1 MIITDISQIDNM
13 AEEMFCHNPNFI
25 AIDMNDY
32 NRIKS
37 SSSYLAAT
45 SVEMPRT
52 ITTGIE
58 PFQQA
63 ISEFQVEGVNQILL
77 QICGVSS
84 ALEVEQIRFKEMC
97 LILNAVEDHF
107 GQRNVIE
114 KQTLHVASSVDKSI
128 CQKVN
133 IVWGLS
139 NRKNGNANSYEIN
152 IIVGYN

>member
-1 MIITDISQIDNM
+1 MIITDIALVDNM
-13 AEEMFCHNPNFI
+13 AEQMFSHNPNFI

-52 ITTGIE
+52 ITTGIVH
-58 PFQQA
+58 FQQA
-63 ISEFQVEGVNQILL
+63 ISEFQIEGVNQILL

-114 KQTLHVASSVDKSI
+114 KQTLHVTSAVDKSI

>member
-1 MIITDISQIDNM
+1 MIITDITLIDNM
-13 AEEMFCHNPNFI
+13 AEQMLCHNPNFI

-37 SSSYLAAT
+37 NSSYLTAT
-45 SVEMPRT
+45 RVEMPRI
-52 ITTGIE
+52 ITAGIE
-58 PFQQA
+58 HFRQA

-84 ALEVEQIRFKEMC
+84 ALEVEQIRFKEMY
-97 LILNAVEDHF
+97 LILNAIEDYF
-107 GQRNVIE
+107 GQRDVIE
-114 KQTLHVASSVDKSI
+114 KQTLHVASFVDKSI
-128 CQKVN
+128 CQKAN

-139 NRKNGNANSYEIN
+139 NRKSGDANGYEIN

>member
-1 MIITDISQIDNM
+1 MIITDITLIDNM
-13 AEEMFCHNPNFI
+13 AKQMFCHNPNFI

-37 SSSYLAAT
+37 SSSYPAAT

-52 ITTGIE
+52 ITTGIVH
-58 PFQQA
+58 FQQA
-63 ISEFQVEGVNQILL
+63 ISEFQIEGVNQILL

-114 KQTLHVASSVDKSI
+114 KQTLHVTSAVDKSI

-139 NRKNGNANSYEIN
+139 NRKSGDANGYEIN
-152 IIVGYN
+152 IIVGYK

>member
-1 MIITDISQIDNM
+1 MIITDITQIDNM
-13 AEEMFCHNPNFI
+13 AERMFGHIPNFI
-25 AIDMNDY
+25 TIDMNDY

-45 SVEMPRT
+45 RVEMPRT

-58 PFQQA
+58 HFQQA
-63 ISEFQVEGVNQILL
+63 ISAFQVEGVNQILL

-107 GQRNVIE
+107 GQRDVIE
-114 KQTLHVASSVDKSI
+114 KQILHVASSIDKSI
-128 CQKVN
+128 CQKAN

-139 NRKNGNANSYEIN
+139 NRKSGDANGYEIN
-152 IIVGYN
+152 IIVGYK

>member
-1 MIITDISQIDNM
+1 MIITNITLVDNI

-45 SVEMPRT
+45 SVEMPRI

-58 PFQQA
+58 HFQQA

-114 KQTLHVASSVDKSI
+114 KQTLHMVSSVDKSLY
-128 CQKVN
+128 QKVN

-139 NRKNGNANSYEIN
+139 DRKNGNANSYEIN

>member
-1 MIITDISQIDNM
+1 MIITDITLIDNM
-13 AEEMFCHNPNFI
+13 AEQMLCHNPNFI

-37 SSSYLAAT
+37 NSSYLTAT
-45 SVEMPRT
+45 RVEMPRI
-52 ITTGIE
+52 ITAGIE
-58 PFQQA
+58 HFRQA

-84 ALEVEQIRFKEMC
+84 ALEVEQIRFKEMY
-97 LILNAVEDHF
+97 LILNAIEDYF
-107 GQRNVIE
+107 GQRDVIE
-114 KQTLHVASSVDKSI
+114 KQTLHVASFVDKSI
-128 CQKVN
+128 CQKAN

-139 NRKNGNANSYEIN
+139 NRKNGDANGYEIN

>member
-1 MIITDISQIDNM
+1 MIITDIAQIDNM
-13 AEEMFCHNPNFI
+13 AEQMCGNNPNLI

-32 NRIKS
+32 NRVKS
-37 SSSYLAAT
+37 SSSYLTAT
-45 SVEMPRT
+45 SIEMPRT

-58 PFQQA
+58 HFKQT
-63 ISEFQVEGVNQILL
+63 IREFNAEGVNQILL

-139 NRKNGNANSYEIN
+139 NRKSGDANGYEIN
-152 IIVGYN
+152 IIVGYK

>member
-1 MIITDISQIDNM
+1 MIITDIEQIDSM
-13 AEEMFCHNPNFI
+13 AEQMCGYNPNLI

-45 SVEMPRT
+45 SVEMPHI

-58 PFQQA
+58 HFQQA

-114 KQTLHVASSVDKSI
+114 KQTLHMASSVDKSI

-139 NRKNGNANSYEIN
+139 NRKSGDANGYEIN

>member
-1 MIITDISQIDNM
+1 MIITDNTLIDNM
-13 AEEMFCHNPNFI
+13 AEQMFSHNPNFI

-45 SVEMPRT
+45 RVEMPRT

-58 PFQQA
+58 HFQQA
-63 ISEFQVEGVNQILL
+63 ISEFQVESVNQILL

-114 KQTLHVASSVDKSI
+114 KQTLHVTSAVDKSI

>member
-1 MIITDISQIDNM
+1 
-13 AEEMFCHNPNFI
+13 
-25 AIDMNDY
+25 
-32 NRIKS
+32 
-37 SSSYLAAT
+37 
-45 SVEMPRT
+45 MPRI

-58 PFQQA
+58 HFQQA
-63 ISEFQVEGVNQILL
+63 ISEFQVEGVNQIML

-107 GQRNVIE
+107 GQRDVIE
-114 KQTLHVASSVDKSI
+114 KQILHVTSSIDKSI

-139 NRKNGNANSYEIN
+139 NRKSGDANGYEIN
-152 IIVGYN
+152 IIVGYK

>member
-1 MIITDISQIDNM
+1 MIITDITQIDNM

-52 ITTGIE
+52 ITTGIVH
-58 PFQQA
+58 FQQA
-63 ISEFQVEGVNQILL
+63 ISEFQIEGVNQILL

-97 LILNAVEDHF
+97 QILNAVEDHF

-139 NRKNGNANSYEIN
+139 NRTSGDARYSPTT
-152 IIVGYN
+152 